1 MLYLSNIIRT
11 LNENNNVAHNDFI
24 AILKERSLF
33 YDIWEYLKKN
43 DIKYIFEWKIEIEK
57 IPKDILKQIENF
69 LQSFKVK
76 YNIEKRFDNIILNM
90 YPENGEVIGFV
101 TDVLDLNNIWYI
113 EDYES
118 DNIDS
123 SGTSLWMFS
132 VSKEEKEKICEM
144 LKKPDQ
150 GRIDRMKELG
160 TPEFIIKDEE
170 SGPTK
175 CTYGII
181 TFENL
186 QNQIENILQSLKL
199 NYKVLN
205 SKGEIIKKYN
215 DPKAINEEL

>member
-1 MLYLSNIIRT
+1 
-11 LNENNNVAHNDFI
+11 
-24 AILKERSLF
+24 
-33 YDIWEYLKKN
+33 
-43 DIKYIFEWKIEIEK
+43 
-57 IPKDILKQIENF
+57 
-69 LQSFKVK
+69 
-76 YNIEKRFDNIILNM
+76 M
-90 YPENGEVIGFV
+90 YPENEEVIGFV